1 MGREIILFKSE
12 ERKTSGEV
20 AAVLREIADKLEQRQ
35 MTLKQAANEI
45 TLDFPENLVLEL
57 KVEEEEEEGRKVKR
71 SLEIELEWVPGEESS
86 GRTSI
91 L

>member
-1 MGREIILFKSE
+1 MGRETILFKSE

-20 AAVLREIADKLEQRQ
+20 AAVLREIADKVEQRQ
-35 MTLKQAANEI
+35 MTLKQDANEI
-45 TLDFPENLVLEL
+45 ILDFPENLVLEL
-57 KVEEEEEEGRKVKR
+57 KVEEEEGRKVKR

>member
-20 AAVLREIADKLEQRQ
+20 AAVLREIADKVEQRQ
-35 MTLKQAANEI
+35 MTLKQDANEI

-57 KVEEEEEEGRKVKR
+57 KVEEEEGRKVKR

-86 GRTSI
+86 GGTSI

>member
-20 AAVLREIADKLEQRQ
+20 AAVLRDIADKVEQRQ
-35 MTLKQAANEI
+35 MTLKQDANEI

-57 KVEEEEEEGRKVKR
+57 KVEEEEGTKVKR

>member
-35 MTLKQAANEI
+35 MTLKQDANEI

-57 KVEEEEEEGRKVKR
+57 KVEEEEGTKVKR

-86 GRTSI
+86 GGTSI

>member
-1 MGREIILFKSE
+1 MGRETILFKSE

-35 MTLKQAANEI
+35 MTLKQDANEI

-57 KVEEEEEEGRKVKR
+57 KVEEEEGRKVKR

>member
-1 MGREIILFKSE
+1 MGRETILFKSE

-20 AAVLREIADKLEQRQ
+20 AAVLREIADKLEHRQ
-35 MTLKQAANEI
+35 MTLKQDANEI

-57 KVEEEEEEGRKVKR
+57 KVEEEEGRKVKR
-71 SLEIELEWVPGEESS
+71 SLEIELEWVHGEISS

>member
-20 AAVLREIADKLEQRQ
+20 AAALREIADKVEQRQ
-35 MTLKQAANEI
+35 MTLKQDANEI

-57 KVEEEEEEGRKVKR
+57 KVEEEEGRKVKR

>member
-1 MGREIILFKSE
+1 MGRETILFKSE

-20 AAVLREIADKLEQRQ
+20 AAVLREIADKVEQRQ
-35 MTLKQAANEI
+35 MTLKQDANEI

-57 KVEEEEEEGRKVKR
+57 KVEEEEGRKVKR

>member
-20 AAVLREIADKLEQRQ
+20 AAVLRDIADKVEQRQ
-35 MTLKQAANEI
+35 MTLKQDANEI

-57 KVEEEEEEGRKVKR
+57 KVEEEEGRKVKR